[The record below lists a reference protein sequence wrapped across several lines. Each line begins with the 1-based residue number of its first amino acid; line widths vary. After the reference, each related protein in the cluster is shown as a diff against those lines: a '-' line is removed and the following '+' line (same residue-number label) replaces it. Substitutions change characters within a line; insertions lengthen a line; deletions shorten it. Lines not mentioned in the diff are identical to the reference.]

1 MIWIITDYVNN
12 DDQFTK
18 KTAVPQDKF
27 LDLVNLV
34 LATTWYTFNS
44 QFYQQTDDVA
54 KGGPASSTRTEIY
67 MQGHE
72 GTAISMPIHPT
83 KVWERFVDD
92 VCSILKRTHQEN
104 FFYHINNL
112 HQNFRFVM
120 EEENNGE
127 LVFLG
132 ILLEHNNGKIFVLIQ
147 GDRKNATHIIIHK
160 SLTNCNIALI
170 F

>member
-18 KTAVPQDKF
+18 KTAIPQDKF

-72 GTAISMPIHPT
+72 GTAISMAIHPT
-83 KVWERFVDD
+83 KVCERFVDD

-160 SLTNCNIALI
+160 SLTSCNIALI